1 MWMEWLTRRM
11 EDAAPRKDVKRV
23 YAKYFVKNHVLS
35 QNISDG
41 YAVRFF
47 FANNE
52 ERFHRACT
60 NGILTNIA
68 KVRSIAPNMRIMR
81 KARSIHRALHLY
93 GQYATEYNILMMSK
107 G

>member
-1 MWMEWLTRRM
+1 
-11 EDAAPRKDVKRV
+11 
-23 YAKYFVKNHVLS
+23 
-35 QNISDG
+35 
-41 YAVRFF
+41 
-47 FANNE
+47 
-52 ERFHRACT
+52 
-60 NGILTNIA
+60 LTNIA